1 MPDFKLSDTAKSW
14 IIPILLTAF
23 LVSLYFTGRYF
34 YEKYQ
39 DEKPKVMT
47 TEEVHDPAKV
57 AKEIHVTT
65 PAAQTI
71 VREIERSGSSTP
83 QITYYVTAPSVEKGA
98 ETVAKQIEER
108 SPEAPAGVLQNSDRT
123 IVTPNEEKQKVDVY
137 KISLRKAHKLK
148 AGATY
153 VDGHAYLSTGYQ
165 AGKWEGLIH
174 FDNRTLE
181 PKGGTITYTV
191 LEW

>member
-83 QITYYVTAPSVEKGA
+83 QISYYVTAPTVEKGA
-98 ETVAKQIEER
+98 ETVAKQIEQK
-108 SPEAPAGVLQNSDRT
+108 SPEAPSGVLKKYHST
-123 IVTPNEEKQKVDVY
+123 IITPHEEKQKGDEY
-137 KISLRKAHKLK
+137 KLNLRKAHKVK
-148 AGATY
+148 AGMTY
-153 VDGHAYLSTGYQ
+153 LDNHAYLSTGYQ

-174 FDNRTLE
+174 FNNRTLE

>member
-108 SPEAPAGVLQNSDRT
+108 SSGAPAGVLQNSDRT

>member
-1 MPDFKLSDTAKSW
+1 MPDFKLSDTAKRC

-98 ETVAKQIEER
+98 ETVAKQIEEK

-191 LEW
+191 FEW

>member
-71 VREIERSGSSTP
+71 VREMERSGSSTP

-98 ETVAKQIEER
+98 ETVAKQIEEK

>member
-39 DEKPKVMT
+39 DEKPKVIT

-98 ETVAKQIEER
+98 ETVAKQIEEK
-108 SPEAPAGVLQNSDRT
+108 SPEAPASVLQNSDRT

>member
-14 IIPILLTAF
+14 IIPILITAF
-23 LVSLYFTGRYF
+23 LASLYFTGRYF

-71 VREIERSGSSTP
+71 VREIERSGGEAP
-83 QITYYVTAPSVEKGA
+83 AITYYVQSPTVEKAA
-98 ETVAKQIEER
+98 EKVAKQIETR
-108 SPEAPAGVLQNSDRT
+108 APEAPAGVLEKSDRT
-123 IVTPNEEKQKVDVY
+123 IVTPNTEKQKVDVY
-137 KISLRKAHKLK
+137 KISLRKAHKVK
-148 AGATY
+148 AGMTY
-153 VDGHAYLSTGYQ
+153 LDNHAFLSTGYQ
-165 AGKWEGLIH
+165 AGRWEGLMH
-174 FDNRTLE
+174 FDTRTME

>member
-1 MPDFKLSDTAKSW
+1 MPDIKLSDEAKSW
-14 IIPILLTAF
+14 IVPTLIVAALLGLGFAGKAI
-23 LVSLYFTGRYF
+23 YD
-34 YEKYQ
+34 KHQ

-47 TEEVHDPAKV
+47 TEQVKDPAAV

-98 ETVAKQIEER
+98 ETVAKQIEEK
-108 SPEAPAGVLQNSDRT
+108 SPESPSGVLQKSDRT
-123 IVTPNEEKQKVDVY
+123 IVTPNTEKQKVDVY
-137 KISLRKAHKLK
+137 KINLRKAHKVK
-148 AGATY
+148 AGMTY
-153 VDGHAYLSTGYQ
+153 LDNHAYLSTGYQ

-181 PKGGTITYTV
+181 PIGGTITYTV

>member
-1 MPDFKLSDTAKSW
+1 MPDIKLSDEAKSW
-14 IIPILLTAF
+14 IVPTLIVAALLGLGFAGKAI
-23 LVSLYFTGRYF
+23 YD
-34 YEKYQ
+34 KHQ

-47 TEEVHDPAKV
+47 TEQVKDPAAV

-98 ETVAKQIEER
+98 ETVAKQIEEK
-108 SPEAPAGVLQNSDRT
+108 SPEAPSGVLQNSDRT

-137 KISLRKAHKLK
+137 KINLRKAHKVK
-148 AGATY
+148 AGMTY
-153 VDGHAYLSTGYQ
+153 LDNHAYLSAGYQ

>member
-57 AKEIHVTT
+57 AKEIHVTA

-98 ETVAKQIEER
+98 ETVAKQIEKK

-153 VDGHAYLSTGYQ
+153 ADGHAYLSTGYQ

-181 PKGGTITYTV
+181 PIGGTITYTV
-191 LEW
+191 FEW

>member
-14 IIPILLTAF
+14 IIPILITAF
-23 LVSLYFTGRYF
+23 LFSLYFTGRYF

-71 VREIERSGSSTP
+71 VREIERSGSTTP
-83 QITYYVTAPSVEKGA
+83 QISYYVTAPTVEKGA
-98 ETVAKQIEER
+98 ETVAKQIEEK
-108 SPEAPAGVLQNSDRT
+108 SPEAPAGVLQKSART
-123 IVTPNEEKQKVDVY
+123 IVTPNADKQKVDVY
-137 KISLRKAHKLK
+137 KITLRKAHKVK
-148 AGATY
+148 AGMTY
-153 VDGHAYLSTGYQ
+153 VNDKAYLSAGYQ
-165 AGKWEGLIH
+165 AGRWEGIAH
-174 FDNRTLE
+174 FNGNGFQGVSVMYTL
-181 PKGGTITYTV
+181 K
-191 LEW
+191 EW

>member
-1 MPDFKLSDTAKSW
+1 MPDFKLSDEVKSW
-14 IIPILLTAF
+14 IIPALIVTACLGLGF
-23 LVSLYFTGRYF
+23 VGKAVYD
-34 YEKYQ
+34 KHQ
-39 DEKPKVMT
+39 DEKPKVMA
-47 TEEVHDPAKV
+47 TEQVKDPAAV

-98 ETVAKQIEER
+98 ETVAKQIEEK
-108 SPEAPAGVLQNSDRT
+108 SPEAPSGVLQKADRT
-123 IVTPNEEKQKVDVY
+123 IVTPNTEKQKVDVY
-137 KISLRKAHKLK
+137 KINLRKAHKLK
-148 AGATY
+148 AGMTY
-153 VDGHAYLSTGYQ
+153 LDNHAYLSTGYQ
-165 AGKWEGLIH
+165 AGRWEGLVH
-174 FDNRTLE
+174 FDTRTLE

>member
-39 DEKPKVMT
+39 DEKPKVIT

-98 ETVAKQIEER
+98 ETVAKQIEEK
-108 SPEAPAGVLQNSDRT
+108 SPEAPASVLQNSDRT

-148 AGATY
+148 GGATY

>member
-14 IIPILLTAF
+14 IIPILLTSF

-39 DEKPKVMT
+39 DEKPKVMN

-71 VREIERSGSSTP
+71 VREIERSGSTTP
-83 QITYYVTAPSVEKGA
+83 QISYYVTAPTVEKGA
-98 ETVAKQIEER
+98 ETVAKQIEKK
-108 SPEAPAGVLQNSDRT
+108 SPEAPAGVLQKSDRT

-137 KISLRKAHKLK
+137 KITLRKAHKLK
-148 AGATY
+148 AGASY
-153 VDGHAYLSTGYQ
+153 VDGHAFLSTGYQ

-174 FDNRTLE
+174 FDTRTLE
-181 PKGGTITYTV
+181 PRGGTISYT
-191 LEW
+191 LFEW

>member
-14 IIPILLTAF
+14 IIPSLITAF
-23 LVSLYFTGRYF
+23 LASLYFTGRYF

-71 VREIERSGSSTP
+71 VREIERSGSTTP
-83 QITYYVTAPSVEKGA
+83 QISYYVAAPTVEKGA
-98 ETVAKQIEER
+98 ETVAKQIEEK
-108 SPEAPAGVLQNSDRT
+108 SPEAPAGVLQKSDRT
-123 IVTPNEEKQKVDVY
+123 IVTPNADKQKVDVY

-148 AGATY
+148 AGVTY
-153 VDGHAYLSTGYQ
+153 VDSHAYLTTGYQ
-165 AGKWEGLIH
+165 AGRWEGLVH
-174 FDNRTLE
+174 FDTRTME
-181 PKGGTITYTV
+181 PKGGTITYTL

>member
-1 MPDFKLSDTAKSW
+1 MPDFKLSNTAKSW
-14 IIPILLTAF
+14 IIPILITAF

-71 VREIERSGSSTP
+71 VRKIERSGSTTP
-83 QITYYVTAPSVEKGA
+83 QISYYVTAPTVEKGA
-98 ETVAKQIEER
+98 ETVAKQIEEK
-108 SPEAPAGVLQNSDRT
+108 SPEAPAGVLQKSDRT
-123 IVTPNEEKQKVDVY
+123 IVTPNADKQKVDVY
-137 KISLRKAHKLK
+137 RISLRKAHKVK
-148 AGATY
+148 AGMTY
-153 VDGHAYLSTGYQ
+153 LDNHAFLSTGYQ
-165 AGKWEGLIH
+165 SGRWEGLVH
-174 FDNRTLE
+174 FDTRTME

>member
-14 IIPILLTAF
+14 IIPILLTSF

-71 VREIERSGSSTP
+71 VREIERSGSTTP
-83 QITYYVTAPSVEKGA
+83 QISYYVTAPTVEKGA
-98 ETVAKQIEER
+98 ETVAKQIEKK
-108 SPEAPAGVLQNSDRT
+108 SPEAPAGVLQKSDRT

-137 KISLRKAHKLK
+137 KITLRKAHKLK
-148 AGATY
+148 AGASY
-153 VDGHAYLSTGYQ
+153 VDGHAFLSTGYQ

-174 FDNRTLE
+174 FDTRTLE
-181 PKGGTITYTV
+181 PRGGTITYTV

>member
-23 LVSLYFTGRYF
+23 LVSLYFTGQYF

-57 AKEIHVTT
+57 AKGIHVTT

-71 VREIERSGSSTP
+71 VREIERSGSTTP
-83 QITYYVTAPSVEKGA
+83 QISYYVTAPTVEKGA
-98 ETVAKQIEER
+98 ETVARQIEEK
-108 SPEAPAGVLQNSDRT
+108 SPEAPAGVLQKSDRT

-137 KISLRKAHKLK
+137 KITLRKAHKLK
-148 AGATY
+148 AGASY
-153 VDGHAYLSTGYQ
+153 VDGHAFLSTGYQ

-174 FDNRTLE
+174 FDTRTLE
-181 PKGGTITYTV
+181 PRGGTITYTV

>member
-1 MPDFKLSDTAKSW
+1 MPDFKLSETAKSW

-23 LVSLYFTGRYF
+23 LASLYFTGRYF

-39 DEKPKVMT
+39 DEKPKVMN

-71 VREIERSGSSTP
+71 VREIERSGGEAP
-83 QITYYVTAPSVEKGA
+83 AITYYVQSPTVEKAA
-98 ETVAKQIEER
+98 EKVAKQIETR
-108 SPEAPAGVLQNSDRT
+108 APEAPAGVLEKSDRT
-123 IVTPNEEKQKVDVY
+123 IVTPNTDKQKVDVY
-137 KISLRKAHKLK
+137 RISLRKAHKVK
-148 AGATY
+148 AGVTY
-153 VDGHAYLSTGYQ
+153 VDSHAFLSTGYQ
-165 AGKWEGLIH
+165 AGKWEGLVH
-174 FDNRTLE
+174 FDTRTME

>member
-1 MPDFKLSDTAKSW
+1 MPDIKLSDEAKSW
-14 IIPILLTAF
+14 IVPTLIVAALLGLGFAGKAI
-23 LVSLYFTGRYF
+23 YD
-34 YEKYQ
+34 KHQ

-47 TEEVHDPAKV
+47 TEQVKDPAAV

-98 ETVAKQIEER
+98 ETVAKQIEEK

>member
-39 DEKPKVMT
+39 SAAPKVIT

-98 ETVAKQIEER
+98 ETVAKQIEEK
-108 SPEAPAGVLQNSDRT
+108 SPEAPASVLQNSDRT

>member
-153 VDGHAYLSTGYQ
+153 LDGRAYLSTGYQ